1 MDISFIGIGVM
12 GISMARN
19 LMKNGHS
26 VRAYTRTRSKALP
39 LAEEGAVLCDSIADC
54 VRDAEAVITI
64 VGYPKDVEE
73 VYLGE
78 GGILDSAKK
87 GALVIDMTTTSPALW
102 QNIARLAR
110 QKGLHPLDAP
120 VSGGD
125 NGAKAGTLAI
135 MVGGEAADFEAA
147 KPLFECMG
155 KTIVLVGGDGAGQ
168 HTKMANQIAIAGA
181 VAGVAEAIRYGEE
194 AGLDL
199 TRMLDTISTGAAGSW
214 QMSNNGSKM
223 VSKDQAPG
231 FYIKHF
237 VKDLKIARDE
247 SKERELKLPILK
259 KVLKMY
265 QEMEDQD
272 QGDLGTQAL
281 IDWYRGQDLED

>member
-39 LAEEGAVLCDSIADC
+39 LADEGAVLCDSIADC
-54 VRDAEAVITI
+54 VRDAEAVLTI

-155 KTIVLVGGDGAGQ
+155 KTIVLEGGDGAGQ

-181 VAGVAEAIRYGEE
+181 VAGVAEAIRYGEA

-199 TRMLDTISTGAAGSW
+199 ATVLATISTGAAGSW
-214 QMSNNGSKM
+214 QMSNNGPKM
-223 VSKDQAPG
+223 VSGDFAPG
-231 FYIKHF
+231 FFIKHF
-237 VKDLKIARDE
+237 VKDLSIAHEE
-247 SKERELKLPILK
+247 SKDRDLKLPILEK
-259 KVLKMY
+259 ALKLYAAMGAAGKG
-265 QEMEDQD
+265 E
-272 QGDLGTQAL
+272 LGTQA
-281 IDWYRGQDLED
+281 IIEAYRGENGEG